1 MSWCAILSAVSNSST
16 HHDEVLTALR
26 VAASEAG
33 ATPDIGSRIQAD
45 RGSALV
51 HLGLRTPLRRR
62 RVKQGFAFTTGDD
75 DAVLAAWDRIWQQA
89 DVADVM
95 FAPLDHY
102 RDRAVEDPAAFWA
115 IVSGWIDRI
124 DNWAHAD
131 DLARVYSRALEA
143 SRALEGSSDVVYA
156 ALVGWSTEPDQW
168 RQRIAMVSLI
178 HYTGKHANFM
188 PPNDVLAVVANC
200 VADDRAPVSKA
211 VGWVLRETMKADK
224 QAVLDFMATHE
235 ATMSAATRR
244 RALS

>member
-1 MSWCAILSAVSNSST
+1 MNPTSP
-16 HHDEVLTALR
+16 HHDEVLAALSA
-26 VAASEAG
+26 AASEAG
-33 ATPDIGSRIQAD
+33 ATPELEARIQND

-62 RVKQGFAFTTGDD
+62 RVKKGFSFTVGDN
-75 DAVLAAWDRIWQQA
+75 DAVLTAWDDIWQQA

-102 RDRAVEDPAAFWA
+102 RDRQVENPSAFWS
-115 IVSGWIDRI
+115 IVSAWIDRI

-143 SRALEGSSDVVYA
+143 SSDVVYPT
-156 ALVGWSTEPDQW
+156 LLGWSTEEDQW

-178 HYTGKHANFM
+178 RYTGKNANFM
-188 PPNDVLAVVANC
+188 PPADVLAIVANC
-200 VADDRAPVSKA
+200 VADDRATVSKA
-211 VGWVLRETMKADK
+211 VGWVLRETMRADK
-224 QAVLDFMATHE
+224 AAVLEFLDIHE
-235 ATMSAATRR
+235 TVISSATRR